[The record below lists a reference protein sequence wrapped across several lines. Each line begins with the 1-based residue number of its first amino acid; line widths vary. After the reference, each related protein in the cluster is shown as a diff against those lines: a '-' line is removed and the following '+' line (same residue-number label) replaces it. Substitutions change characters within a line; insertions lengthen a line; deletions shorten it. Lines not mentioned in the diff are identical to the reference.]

1 MNDIPKTI
9 GILTINPKTN
19 KKILNILKEYF
30 ECVPYMTYPLNNS
43 LYILPNTRTMDLIL
57 NVMYDYFEDYLDM
70 DIFRGAI
77 YEYNAAS
84 HTYDIHKNSYYGSIL
99 PEYIRISELNPEK
112 LESLRED

>member
-9 GILTINPKTN
+9 SLLTINPKTS

-30 ECVPYMTYPLNNS
+30 ECVPYMTYPLNNR

-57 NVMYDYFEDYLDM
+57 SVMYGYFEDHLYM

-84 HTYDIHKNSYYGSIL
+84 HTYDIYKNSYYGNIL
-99 PEYIRISELNPEK
+99 PGYIRISELNPEK
-112 LESLRED
+112 LESFSED